1 MELISTNGG
10 LRKNLRRL
18 IKDYPYISIATAWA
32 SADTDVFKTLVKYEK
47 RIVRA
52 VIGTHFYQ
60 THPDVLDRFVGSSKV
75 KFILQPSGVFHPK
88 AYLFWGRDD
97 WEVIVGSPN
106 LTAGALNKNSELSVL
121 ITSDDGKS
129 DLKQEVADVIQ
140 GYWTEARSIT
150 KVEADNYRRLWEL
163 KKRDLKK
170 IEDIFG
176 DKPTTKPAV
185 KSQVMS
191 MDWSKYIAEV
201 KKDKFHGFERRLEL
215 LEVFREHFENYEH
228 FNDMPPDIRK
238 AIAGLPNRM
247 IKNWG
252 WFGSMKGAMTFG
264 GLINKGNSALSLA
277 LDEIPHKGDVNKKH
291 YDAYIIRYLSAFPSG
306 RDGLATATRLLAM
319 KRPDVFLCVD
329 AQNKRKLAEDV
340 GIIRTDQL
348 DYERYW
354 DEVVL
359 RLVASPWWQSPEPLS
374 PSEKAVWHARAAMLD
389 AIFYEEKKSR

>member
-1 MELISTNGG
+1 MKVISSNAD
-10 LRKNLRRL
+10 LNKQLKRL
-18 IKDYPYISIATAWA
+18 IKEYPQISIATAWA
-32 SADTDVFKTLVKYEK
+32 SAETDVFKNLIKYEK
-47 RIVRA
+47 RIFQA

-60 THPDVLDRFVGSSKV
+60 THPDVLDRFVDSSKV

-88 AYLFWGRDD
+88 VYLFWNRAT

-106 LTAGALNKNSELSVL
+106 LTAGALTKNSELSVL
-121 ITSDDGKS
+121 VTSDDGQS
-129 DLKQEVADVIQ
+129 DLKKEIADVIH
-140 GYWTEARSIT
+140 GYWTKAKSIT
-150 KVEADNYRRLWEL
+150 QLEADNYRRLWKL
-163 KKRDLKK
+163 RSRDLKK

-176 DKPTTKPAV
+176 GKPNTKPAV
-185 KSQVMS
+185 ESKVMS
-191 MDWSKYIAEV
+191 MDWPKYLAEV
-201 KKDKFHGFERRLEL
+201 KKDKFHGFKRRIEL
-215 LEVFREHFENYEH
+215 LEVFKENFENYCH
-228 FNDMPPDIRK
+228 FNDMPLDVRK
-238 AIAGLPNRM
+238 GIAGLPNKT
-247 IKNWG
+247 INNWG

-277 LDEIPHKGDVNKKH
+277 LDEIPRKGDVNKKQ
-291 YDAYIIRYLSAFPSG
+291 YDAYIAQYLRAFPGG

-329 AQNKRKLAEDV
+329 AQNKKKLAEDV

-354 DEVVL
+354 NEVVL
-359 RLVASPWWQSPEPLS
+359 RLMASPWWQSPEPLS